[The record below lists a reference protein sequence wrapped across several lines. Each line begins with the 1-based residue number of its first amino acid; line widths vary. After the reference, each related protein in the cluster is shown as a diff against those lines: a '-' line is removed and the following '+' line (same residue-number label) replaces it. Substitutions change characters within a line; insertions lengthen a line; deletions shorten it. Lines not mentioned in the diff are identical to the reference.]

1 MVVAKHI
8 RDLLAFNSKA
18 EMTGA
23 VMILLDQVAKLDERN
38 SRLTEHRGRELAYAS
53 PPAQIPARGSCL
65 G

>member
-38 SRLTEHRGRELAYAS
+38 SRLTEHRG
-53 PPAQIPARGSCL
+53 
-65 G
+65 